1 MSAIS
6 IIPELLS
13 ECHNQIVDATW
24 LFFAREAS
32 TSASDGPNNKSGAS
46 AICLALAGPL
56 QARVLSNL
64 CGCLYNTFNRKLD
77 TEFLS

>member
-13 ECHNQIVDATW
+13 ESSQPDCGCHMAI
-24 LFFAREAS
+24 FAREAS

-77 TEFLS
+77 IELLS